1 MNIFENATR
10 QALRFN
16 SPVGALSTE
25 DLWTLPLT
33 ASAARPNLDDIAR
46 ELNRRLKETEDESFV
61 STTRKDSKLQLRFD
75 VVKHIIDVK
84 LAEQDAAKTLA
95 ANATRKQQLLELIEK
110 KQLGELEN
118 KSIEDLRKQIEAL

>member
-118 KSIEDLRKQIEAL
+118 KSIEDLRKELEAL

>member
-10 QALRFN
+10 LALRFN

-33 ASAARPNLDDIAR
+33 ASATRPNLDDIAR
-46 ELNRRLKETEDESFV
+46 ELNRRLKEVEDESFV
-61 STTRKDSKLQLRFD
+61 STTRKDAKLQLRFD

-84 LAEQDAAKTLA
+84 LSEQDAAKTVA
-95 ANATRKQQLLELIEK
+95 ANAARKQQLLDIIEK
-110 KQLGELEN
+110 KQLGALED
-118 KSIEDLRKQIEAL
+118 KSIEDLRKELEAL